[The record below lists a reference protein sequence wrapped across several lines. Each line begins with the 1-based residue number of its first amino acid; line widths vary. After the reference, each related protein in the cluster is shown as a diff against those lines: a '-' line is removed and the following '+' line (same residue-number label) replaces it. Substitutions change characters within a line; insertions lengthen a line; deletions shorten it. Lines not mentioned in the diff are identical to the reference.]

1 MRTTI
6 LVAGALLVALHVSA
20 RSSSSPSRSPGA
32 PPQPVWPT
40 QFWANLVYV
49 DYTQGNATY
58 PYVWNYD
65 KQLDCD
71 YTGMAE
77 QTEVVSVISNYVR
90 GHRWTVTK
98 QSGSHDTC
106 KQDDISGHLPSP
118 PLNTCNYTGDATI
131 GQRPVH
137 SFVCDNNLR
146 YDQDAHNMLPLRVT
160 NSQYQ
165 MTFMGIQTGPQ
176 SKAICFPNSNSCE

>member
-118 PLNTCNYTGDATI
+118 PPHTPHHTRDATFR
-131 GQRPVH
+131 QRPFH
-137 SFVCDNNLR
+137 SLFFFNKPPPH
-146 YDQDAHNMLPLRVT
+146 QDAPQKLPPPVPHT
-160 NSQYQ
+160 QYQ
-165 MTFMGIQTGPQ
+165 KTLTGVQ
-176 SKAICFPNSNSCE
+176 KRAQNKGQ